1 MKRDAFILKLKP
13 GNVAEYKRRHDEIWP
28 ELVEEIRKSGVED
41 FSIFL
46 DEESLTLFAYRKI
59 KEGVES
65 DEKPISDVSRRW
77 RDYMSDILEVNPDNS
92 AKCLFLKEVFH
103 LD

>member
-28 ELVEEIRKSGVED
+28 ELVEEIRKSGVQD

-59 KEGVES
+59 IEGVAS

>member
-28 ELVEEIRKSGVED
+28 ELVEEIRKSGVQD

-46 DEESLTLFAYRKI
+46 DEESLTLFAYQKI
-59 KEGVES
+59 KEGTIS

-77 RDYMSDILEVNPDNS
+77 RDYMADILEVNPDNS
-92 AKCLFLKEVFH
+92 AKCRFLREVFH